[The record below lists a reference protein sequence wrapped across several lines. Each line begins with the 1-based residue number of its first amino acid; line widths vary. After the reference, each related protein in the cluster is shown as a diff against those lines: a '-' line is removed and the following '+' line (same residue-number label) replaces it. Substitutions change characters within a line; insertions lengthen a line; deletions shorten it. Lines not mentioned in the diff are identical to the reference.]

1 MAVSVSAEALAGP
14 VIGEVPGSPGGVRA
28 LADSWRSAAR
38 TATWSA
44 DLAYGARA
52 AVSSSQGRS
61 ADACREASRSLVRDL
76 ESMSSR
82 LLAGAGVLE
91 TYADVLE
98 KAQAA
103 LEDLRRRAASVVLGA
118 LGDPA
123 AVAGAVGA
131 LAGIAGAATNIRA
144 AVGLAAREA
153 AAALMDAGSDDGAQ
167 AGQTGQR
174 ASDGRGFWDFL
185 MGKEDPTREKTE
197 LSEEDIERIRRQADG
212 TDGWG
217 SVDQFKIGDCYLLA
231 TLQAYSQ
238 SESGRQYL
246 RDQIEWDEEKHAF
259 MVTLYDNGKEVV
271 VPVTDYYAK
280 GNQSGPTIINIYER
294 AYGQHFGNKDLND
307 GGRSKDAMKTI
318 SNQEGE
324 HIDTHGGSGWLGWPW
339 WDDHKY
345 TGSEWTQIEGAVND
359 ERPVTASTSGGGTV
373 SDDHIDADT
382 NNDGVFDDRDQGGDY
397 KIVEHHTYTVE
408 KIDDEY
414 VTLINPWANNETSGG
429 THVGDGG
436 RIRIT
441 REEYE
446 KYFPETDIAQK
457 TP

>member
-1 MAVSVSAEALAGP
+1 
-14 VIGEVPGSPGGVRA
+14 
-28 LADSWRSAAR
+28 
-38 TATWSA
+38 
-44 DLAYGARA
+44 
-52 AVSSSQGRS
+52 
-61 ADACREASRSLVRDL
+61 
-76 ESMSSR
+76 
-82 LLAGAGVLE
+82 
-91 TYADVLE
+91 
-98 KAQAA
+98 
-103 LEDLRRRAASVVLGA
+103 
-118 LGDPA
+118 
-123 AVAGAVGA
+123 
-131 LAGIAGAATNIRA
+131 
-144 AVGLAAREA
+144 
-153 AAALMDAGSDDGAQ
+153 MDAGSDDGAQ

-414 VTLINPWANNETSGG
+414 VTLINPWANNETSDG

>member
-103 LEDLRRRAASVVLGA
+103 LEDLRRRVASVVLGA

-212 TDGWG
+212 TDSWG
-217 SVDQFKIGDCYLLA
+217 SVDQAEIGDCYLLA

-359 ERPVTASTSGGGTV
+359 ERPVTASTSGGTV
-373 SDDHIDADT
+373 SDDRIDADT
-382 NNDGVFDDRDQGGDY
+382 NNDKIFDDRDQGGDY
-397 KIVEHHTYTVE
+397 RISKKHVYTVE
-408 KIDDEY
+408 GIDSEY
-414 VTLINPWANNETSGG
+414 VTLINPRANNETSDD
-429 THVGDGG
+429 THIGDGG

-446 KYFPETDIAQK
+446 KYFAQTDIAQK

>member
-1 MAVSVSAEALAGP
+1 MSVSAEALAGP

-76 ESMSSR
+76 ESTSSR

-91 TYADVLE
+91 AYADVLE

-103 LEDLRRRAASVVLGA
+103 LEDLRRRVVSVVLGA

-123 AVAGAVGA
+123 AVAGAVGV
-131 LAGIAGAATNIRA
+131 LVGIAGAATNIRA

-217 SVDQFKIGDCYLLA
+217 SVDQRLIGDCYLLA
-231 TLQAYSQ
+231 TLQAYPQ

-246 RDQIEWDEEKHAF
+246 RDQIEWDEEKRAF

-271 VPVTDYYAK
+271 VPVTTTT
-280 GNQSGPTIINIYER
+280 PR
-294 AYGQHFGNKDLND
+294 ATRVVRL
-307 GGRSKDAMKTI
+307 SSI
-318 SNQEGE
+318 SMSALTVSTSATR
-324 HIDTHGGSGWLGWPW
+324 I
-339 WDDHKY
+339 
-345 TGSEWTQIEGAVND
+345 WT
-359 ERPVTASTSGGGTV
+359 TASIRGT
-373 SDDHIDADT
+373 
-382 NNDGVFDDRDQGGDY
+382 R
-397 KIVEHHTYTVE
+397 
-408 KIDDEY
+408 
-414 VTLINPWANNETSGG
+414 
-429 THVGDGG
+429 
-436 RIRIT
+436 
-441 REEYE
+441 
-446 KYFPETDIAQK
+446 
-457 TP
+457 